1 MLPITPEK
9 GSFASNFNRVNETDY
24 KSPRIISRKFKIFAS
39 EIFRIK
45 EICLWYNF
53 ESFEEVMK
61 KKFWIIA
68 VLVVAL
74 GAVFGGIFGKM
85 SVKTSADA
93 SLTTTKI
100 AADYREALDTIDN
113 NHAGK
118 VDHEKITQSSIQGM
132 LFTLDPHSSFFTA
145 EEFRKLHEDQ
155 SSRFFGIGVSIIQ
168 HRDGVYVSSVIP
180 GTPADKAGVHYGD
193 RFLQVDGKDAKD
205 WSSSEVSKNVR
216 GEQGTPVTIEFERAG
231 VSSPVELTI
240 TRGGVPL
247 PSIRNY
253 FMLDD
258 TTGYVGLVG
267 GFQETTA
274 QELDMAIAD
283 LQEAGMKNLVLDLR
297 NNPGGLL
304 NQATEVV
311 SRFIPRG
318 KTVVSVK
325 GRSQYSEG
333 RQERTIGGKLSDFPI
348 VVMINGGSASASE
361 IVAGALQDYGRALI
375 VGSDS
380 FGKGLV
386 QRVFPMRYGTGL
398 TLTTAHYY
406 TPYGRTIQRDYSNG
420 SIYDY
425 YTHHGAD
432 VDEETGDGEPK
443 PEGSPVKTAGG
454 RVFYNGRGIEP
465 DVKATGLALN
475 TLRLR
480 ILDAAFFFTRQL
492 AAGKIAGFENF
503 KTDKQSFKLALAPNE
518 FTVDDRL
525 FDAFVKY
532 TANDKQSGLT
542 AANLNAEKDFAK
554 SRLRAEIATSKYSSE
569 AGQQA
574 LLETDP
580 QIMKAIDTVPEAK
593 SLLEKN
599 LMAE

>member
-1 MLPITPEK
+1 
-9 GSFASNFNRVNETDY
+9 
-24 KSPRIISRKFKIFAS
+24 
-39 EIFRIK
+39 
-45 EICLWYNF
+45 
-53 ESFEEVMK
+53 MK

-68 VLVVAL
+68 LLVVTL
-74 GAVFGGIFGKM
+74 GAVFGGVFGRM
-85 SVKTSADA
+85 SVTTSADTT
-93 SLTTTKI
+93 LTTSKI
-100 AADYREALDTIDN
+100 VGDYREALDTIDADYAGVI
-113 NHAGK
+113 NH
-118 VDHEKITQSSIQGM
+118 EEITKSSIQGM

-145 EEFRKLHEDQ
+145 EEFRKLYEDQ

-193 RFLQVDGKDAKD
+193 RFLLVDGKEAKD

-216 GEQGTPVTIEFERAG
+216 GEQGTPVTIQFERAG
-231 VSSPVELTI
+231 EKNPVELTI

-253 FMLDD
+253 FMLND

-274 QELDMAIAD
+274 SELDKAVAD

-311 SRFIPRG
+311 SRFIERG

-325 GRSQYSEG
+325 GRTEYSDVRELK
-333 RQERTIGGKLSDFPI
+333 TIGGKMSDFPM

-361 IVAGALQDYGRALI
+361 IVSGALQDYGRAII

-386 QRVFPMRYGTGL
+386 QRVFPMKYGTGL
-398 TLTTAHYY
+398 TLTTARYY
-406 TPYGRTIQRDYSNG
+406 TPYGRSLQRDYSNG

-425 YTHHGAD
+425 YTHHGAE
-432 VDEETGDGEPK
+432 DEDGASTEPK
-443 PEGSPVKTAGG
+443 PSGSPVKTAGG
-454 RVFYNGRGIEP
+454 RVFYGGRGIEP
-465 DVKATGLALN
+465 DLKAPGLAFN
-475 TLRLR
+475 QARLR
-480 ILDAAFFFTRQL
+480 ISDAAFFFTRQL
-492 AAGKIAGFENF
+492 AAGKIAGLENYKADKQNF
-503 KTDKQSFKLALAPNE
+503 KLSLTPNE
-518 FTVDDRL
+518 FAVDDKL
-525 FDAFVKY
+525 FDAFVKF
-532 TANDKQSGLT
+532 TANDKQSGLS
-542 AANLNAEKDFAK
+542 AANLNAEKQFAK
-554 SRLRAEIATSKYSSE
+554 SRLRAEIATSKYSTE

-580 QIMKAIDTVPEAK
+580 QILKAIDAVPEAK
-593 SLLEKN
+593 NLLDKN
-599 LMAE
+599 LMGVK